1 MPQISDSSYI
11 GVSRHLQAPRRFAA
25 FLDND
30 DLLVRDPPVVDEDSD
45 TVAPAGSAA
54 AVAAAERRRK
64 EEGWSDLGLSEIMG
78 TPLAQPPSRDGPD
91 NSGGA
96 SSGQN

>member
-1 MPQISDSSYI
+1 MPQASDSSFI
-11 GVSRHLQAPRRFAA
+11 AVSRHLQAPRRFAA
-25 FLDND
+25 FVEND
-30 DLLVRDPPVVDEDSD
+30 DLLVRDPPVVVDEDTD

-78 TPLAQPPSRDGPD
+78 PQSSTAARDTD
-91 NSGGA
+91 GGTAA
-96 SSGQN
+96 STGQN